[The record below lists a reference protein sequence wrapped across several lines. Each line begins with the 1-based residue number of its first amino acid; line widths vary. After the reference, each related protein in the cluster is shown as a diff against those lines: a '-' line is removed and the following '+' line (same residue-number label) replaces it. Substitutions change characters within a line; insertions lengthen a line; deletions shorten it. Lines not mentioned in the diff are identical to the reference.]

1 MPLPKSLALLPASSS
16 LCHSATTPHPPSSIP
31 PPPLPLLSI
40 YPSLVCLHTW
50 VSLTPSLPF
59 SSLCLFVCFPSVSG
73 ADTLQSA
80 LHAGI
85 TIISIN
91 SYFKCFKTH
100 THTHLDS
107 PVNTSPHEP
116 TFEYTAFYN
125 RYFIVPV
132 LYKLWYSIQKLCT
145 LGTVLMAPTA
155 GLLYRVRHVQS
166 PTQMFL
172 AFL

>member
-1 MPLPKSLALLPASSS
+1 MDEDAMWLWNPCIYISDVPACRYLNLWHFCQLLPVFVIQQQ
-16 LCHSATTPHPPSSIP
+16 PPTL
-31 PPPLPLLSI
+31 PPLPLLSI

-100 THTHLDS
+100 THTHIWTPQSTLHHMNL
-107 PVNTSPHEP
+107 PLNILPFTTGTS
-116 TFEYTAFYN
+116 
-125 RYFIVPV
+125 
-132 LYKLWYSIQKLCT
+132 
-145 LGTVLMAPTA
+145 
-155 GLLYRVRHVQS
+155 
-166 PTQMFL
+166 
-172 AFL
+172 